1 MIILRKVIDTLP
13 YAFYIVSN
21 CGISLKMNVMRSLF
35 KLDTNIPVI
44 KNEMRY
50 KE

>member
-1 MIILRKVIDTLP
+1 MPNQRLLGILAPLETQSRD
-13 YAFYIVSN
+13 
-21 CGISLKMNVMRSLF
+21 VMRSLF

-44 KNEMRY
+44 KNEMGY